1 MAVRAVCCELV
12 SGCESLIC
20 REITGKRGEF
30 DFIGGAG
37 CSAEARCGV
46 LPAEFPA
53 FGNREI
59 CAIEQGTSDRR
70 RIPDSI
76 RALLRDVV
84 GFVLGGLSR
93 PGILSFVVSSS
104 TA

>member
-1 MAVRAVCCELV
+1 MAVETVWCELV

-30 DFIGGAG
+30 DFIGRAG
-37 CSAEARCGV
+37 YSTEDRCGV
-46 LPAEFPA
+46 LTGEFPA

-59 CAIEQGTSDRR
+59 CAIDQGTSDRR

-76 RALLRDVV
+76 
-84 GFVLGGLSR
+84 
-93 PGILSFVVSSS
+93 
-104 TA
+104 